1 MVRSMPSRDP
11 RDAPLKALVEVARAL
26 AGTRSRLQKREILV
40 EFLSGVKAE
49 EVAPTVLLLTG
60 RVLPESQDRALNLGW
75 AAVSRALEAS
85 GQATLLAEELT
96 ILHVYGAFQEI
107 ARVRGKDSV
116 RKRRRLLQALLA
128 QASDPDKDFLLRA
141 IGGEMRI
148 GVNEGVMLEVLA
160 DASGAGLPVVQRANM
175 FLGDL
180 GETARLALT
189 KGSEALAAQELRL
202 YTPVK
207 PMMAE
212 MAENLEEVFR
222 EHVHGTALEFKLDG
236 ARIQIHR
243 SGDVIRVF
251 TRRLRE
257 VTESLPDVI
266 SWVRTFSGGDLLVEG
281 EVVALGE
288 GDRPL
293 PFQDLMR
300 RFRRIHDVDNLVKRI
315 PLQLY
320 LFDAL
325 FVDGTLLIDDPYEE
339 RWARLAEVAPERFL
353 VPRLVRPTLEEGRAF
368 FKEALE
374 AGHEGLVAKD
384 LGSPYTPGKRG
395 KRWFKLK
402 PSDTLDVAILAAEW
416 GHGRRQGWLSN
427 YHLGVREEEGRFAMI
442 GKTFKGLTDGE
453 FREMT
458 DRLLKLKV
466 QDNRYVVTVEP
477 RVVVEVAYNEI
488 QRSPHYK
495 AGYALR
501 FARITRIR
509 DDISWEDVD
518 TLTGLAARY
527 QKQFER
533 KGRLRDA

>member
-1 MVRSMPSRDP
+1 MVRSMPSRDQ
-11 RDAPLKALVEVARAL
+11 RDTRLKALVEVARAL

-40 EFLSGVKAE
+40 EFLSGVKAD
-49 EVAPTVLLLTG
+49 EVAPAVLLLTG
-60 RVLPESQDRALNLGW
+60 RVLPESQGRALNLGW
-75 AAVSRALEAS
+75 ATVRRALEAS
-85 GQATLLAEELT
+85 GQATLLAEELM
-96 ILHVYGAFQEI
+96 ILQVYGAFQGI
-107 ARVRGKDSV
+107 ARVCGKDSV
-116 RKRRRLLQALLA
+116 RKRRRLLHALLA
-128 QASDPDKDFLLRA
+128 EASDPEKDFLLRA
-141 IGGEMRI
+141 ISGEMRI
-148 GVNEGVMLEVLA
+148 GVNEGVMLDALA
-160 DASGAGLPVVQRANM
+160 DASGADLPVVQRANM

-180 GETARLALT
+180 GETAHLALT

-202 YTPVK
+202 FTPIK

-222 EHVHGTALEFKLDG
+222 EHVDGTALEFKLDG

-257 VTESLPDVI
+257 VTESLPDVV
-266 SWVRTFSGGDLLVEG
+266 SWVRTFAGGDLLVEG

-315 PLQLY
+315 PRQLY

-325 FVDGTLLIDDPYEE
+325 FVDGTLHIDDPYEE

-353 VPRLVRPTLEEGRAF
+353 APRLVRPTLEEGRAF
-368 FKEALE
+368 FEEALE

-384 LGSPYTPGKRG
+384 LRSPYTPGKRG

-427 YHLGVREEEGRFAMI
+427 YHLGVREEEGGFAMI

-477 RVVVEVAYNEI
+477 QVVVEVTYNEI

-495 AGYALR
+495 SGYALR

-509 DDISWEDVD
+509 DDISLEDVD

>member
-1 MVRSMPSRDP
+1 MPTRSRPDT
-11 RDAPLKALVEVARAL
+11 PLKALVEVARDL
-26 AGTRSRLQKREILV
+26 AATRSRLKKREILV
-40 EFLSGVKAE
+40 AFLSGVKDA

-60 RVLPESQDRALNLGW
+60 RILPESQDRTLNLGW
-75 AAVSRALEAS
+75 ATVSRALEAS
-85 GQATLLAEELT
+85 DQATLLAEELS
-96 ILHVYGAFQEI
+96 ILRAYGAFQEI
-107 ARVRGKDSV
+107 ARVQGKDSV
-116 RKRRRLLQALLA
+116 KKRRRLLQALLV
-128 QASDPDKDFLLRA
+128 QASDAERDLLLRA
-141 IGGEMRI
+141 ISREMRI
-148 GVNEGVMLEVLA
+148 GVKEGILLEALA
-160 DASGAGLPVVQRANM
+160 DASGADLSVVQRAHM
-175 FLGDL
+175 LLGDL
-180 GETARLALT
+180 GQTAHLALT
-189 KGSEALAAQELRL
+189 GGADALAAQELRL
-202 YTPVK
+202 FTPVK

-212 MAENLEEVFR
+212 MAEDLEEVLR
-222 EHVHGTALEFKLDG
+222 EHTDGTALEFKLDG

-243 SGDVIRVF
+243 KGAVIRVF
-251 TRRLRE
+251 SRRLTD
-257 VTESLPDVI
+257 VTGSLPEVG
-266 SWVRTFSGGDLLVEG
+266 SWVQAFRGEDLLVEG

-300 RFRRIHDVDNLVKRI
+300 RFRRVHDVENLVKRI
-315 PLQLY
+315 PLRLY

-325 FVDGTLLIDDPYEE
+325 LLSGALLIDDPYER
-339 RWARLAEVAPERFL
+339 RWERLAGAVPEAFL
-353 VPRLVRPTLEEGRAF
+353 VPRLVRPTLGEGQAF
-368 FKEALE
+368 FEEALD

-384 LGSPYTPGKRG
+384 LRSPYTPGKRG
-395 KRWFKLK
+395 KRWLKVK

-466 QDNRYVVTVEP
+466 QDDRYVVTVQP
-477 RVVVEVAYNEI
+477 RIVVEVAYNEI

-495 AGYALR
+495 SGYALR

-518 TLTGLAARY
+518 TLTGLTARY